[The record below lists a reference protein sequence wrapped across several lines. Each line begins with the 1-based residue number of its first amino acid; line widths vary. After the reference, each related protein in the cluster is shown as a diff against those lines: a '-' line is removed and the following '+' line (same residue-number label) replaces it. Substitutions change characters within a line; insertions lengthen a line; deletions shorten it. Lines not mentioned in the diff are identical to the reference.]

1 MMLQGQCI
9 HTPRGSHS
17 RGAAAAI
24 SRRPS
29 GTAGDV
35 ATAASSQNK
44 AWSDILLVFEDL
56 LTKLKG
62 EIALHGCSCALAAF
76 SPLLHPELRAC

>member
-1 MMLQGQCI
+1 MLQGQCI

-17 RGAAAAI
+17 RGSAAAI

-35 ATAASSQNK
+35 TAASSQNK

-62 EIALHGCSCALAAF
+62 ESAQLQSHATVKVTTRAAC
-76 SPLLHPELRAC
+76 L